1 MEKSIWY
8 QGLVSQEILK
18 TVIPETAV
26 EILERLP
33 WHFFDGS
40 YFESTGKKGVGQIID
55 NS

>member
-1 MEKSIWY
+1 MEKSIWH
-8 QGLVSQEILK
+8 QGLVSQEMLK
-18 TVIPETAV
+18 TVIPEAAV